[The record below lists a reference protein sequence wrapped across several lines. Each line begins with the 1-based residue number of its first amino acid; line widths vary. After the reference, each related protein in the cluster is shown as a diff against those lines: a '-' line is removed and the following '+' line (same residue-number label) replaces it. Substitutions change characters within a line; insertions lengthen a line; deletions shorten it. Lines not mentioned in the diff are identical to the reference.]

1 MLNLKFYLF
10 VFGNILRFSNGV
22 GSAKLQG
29 VPYDVKAAMLV
40 FAATAVKTL
49 YLWCTCIRDP
59 RFKI

>member
-29 VPYDVKAAMLV
+29 VPYDVKAAHAGVCCNCCKNALFMV
-40 FAATAVKTL
+40 YVYKG
-49 YLWCTCIRDP
+49 P
-59 RFKI
+59 SV